1 MPDHQ
6 IALSLTETL
15 GQPLISTT
23 LILPGQTEPLI
34 YPEDVGEALRHQVDI
49 VIDGGYCGFEP
60 TTVVDLT
67 TSPPTVL
74 RQGSGDIS
82 LFAEES

>member
-1 MPDHQ
+1 M
-6 IALSLTETL
+6 
-15 GQPLISTT
+15 
-23 LILPGQTEPLI
+23 I

-67 TSPPTVL
+67 GAKAEIL
-74 RQGSGDIS
+74 RYGSGDPG
-82 LFAEES
+82 LFEGI